1 VVSPLDMTPPDV
13 LVMGGGGVLGEA
25 WMSALLAGITA
36 GRGFDGRDAGAWIGT
51 SAGSIVAASLA
62 AGLDPAER
70 LELDRTG
77 LNAGSGTGS
86 SGRRRG
92 PFSGPLAAALQA
104 GGAAAAPLA
113 SLALN
118 STAAGGALMRRAM
131 LRRVPAGERS
141 LGELGRMID
150 AAGVRFDG
158 RLRIAAVEMSS
169 GRRVMFGAPGAPS
182 CSVAQAVLASCAIPG
197 VFAPVAIDGR
207 DYVDGGA
214 WSPTNMD
221 AAEVERGDRVLC
233 LNPTGSLRPTAAAPA
248 GAIGPISRT
257 LSNGEALA
265 LRHRGA
271 KVRTINPD
279 VASAKAMG
287 VNLMDPNRRQA
298 VIAAGHAQ
306 GLSLAGQSGKR
317 AA

>member
-1 VVSPLDMTPPDV
+1 MSQLDSTPPEV

-25 WMSALLAGITA
+25 WLSALLAGIAA
-36 GRGFDGRDAGAWIGT
+36 GRGFDARQAGAFIGT

-62 AGLDPAER
+62 GGIDPADR
-70 LELDRTG
+70 LELSTAGFSTG
-77 LNAGSGTGS
+77 RPGEAGAR
-86 SGRRRG
+86 GRL
-92 PFSGPLAAALQA
+92 PSALAAALQA
-104 GGAAAAPLA
+104 GEAAAAPLA
-113 SLALN
+113 SFAL
-118 STAAGGALMRRAM
+118 SSSAAGGALMRRAM

-158 RLRIAAVEMSS
+158 RLRIAAVELGS
-169 GRRVMFGAPGAPS
+169 GRRVMFGAPGSPP
-182 CSVAQAVLASCAIPG
+182 CTVAQAVLASCAIPG
-197 VFAPVAIDGR
+197 VFAPITIDGR
-207 DYVDGGA
+207 AYVDGGA

-221 AAEVERGDRVLC
+221 AAEIERGDCVLC
-233 LNPTGSLRPTAAAPA
+233 LNPTGSLRPTVAAPA

-279 VASAKAMG
+279 GASSEAMG

-298 VIAAGHAQ
+298 VIAAAHAQ
-306 GLSLAGQSGKR
+306 GLRLAGQSSTR